1 MLSYICF
8 FLCFLMMCFLSIL
21 VILHEQQINC
31 TSYSIVWHSCLFWI
45 ILISSTR
52 LSTPWMCIVCFIQ
65 QVNDYD
71 CLHMLEE
78 KTIALLL
85 YFVDKYKLYSDLKST
100 LKILFFPVWFLN
112 IKVSKDILLSV
123 KLLNSLLL
131 TSLMCTFML
140 VPKIVTLSGRVID
153 VKQCLLCIVFL
164 SWDPFLIIASKVFE
178 FQ

>member
-1 MLSYICF
+1 
-8 FLCFLMMCFLSIL
+8 
-21 VILHEQQINC
+21 
-31 TSYSIVWHSCLFWI
+31 
-45 ILISSTR
+45 
-52 LSTPWMCIVCFIQ
+52 MCIVCFIQ

-85 YFVDKYKLYSDLKST
+85 YFVYKYKLYSDLKST
-100 LKILFFPVWFLN
+100 LKILFSQCGSLKLRSQN
-112 IKVSKDILLSV
+112 YILLSV

-164 SWDPFLIIASKVFE
+164 S
-178 FQ
+178 

>member
-1 MLSYICF
+1 MLGPLLCQATRLKQIEWLEIQKTMLNTPIGNRFHAVIHMF
-8 FLCFLMMCFLSIL
+8 FLCFLMMCFLSIS

-100 LKILFFPVWFLN
+100 LKILFSQCGSLKSRSQKIFCFQLN
-112 IKVSKDILLSV
+112 YSILCY
-123 KLLNSLLL
+123 LLH
-131 TSLMCTFML
+131 
-140 VPKIVTLSGRVID
+140 
-153 VKQCLLCIVFL
+153 
-164 SWDPFLIIASKVFE
+164 
-178 FQ
+178 

>member
-1 MLSYICF
+1 
-8 FLCFLMMCFLSIL
+8 
-21 VILHEQQINC
+21 
-31 TSYSIVWHSCLFWI
+31 
-45 ILISSTR
+45 
-52 LSTPWMCIVCFIQ
+52 MCIVCFIQ

-164 SWDPFLIIASKVFE
+164 S
-178 FQ
+178 